1 MIFKWSTGWLDLKE
15 GLLIQSS
22 RGDCVSLKETEAIS
36 LSLKETEAISTMYYH
51 QHFWLGTAAQSLL
64 AIIGLHYV
72 SHLFLPFD
80 QFWNGRIKQIM

>member
-1 MIFKWSTGWLDLKE
+1 MNFKWSTGWLDLKE

-36 LSLKETEAISTMYYH
+36 TMYYH
-51 QHFWLGTAAQSLL
+51 QHFLLGTAAQSLL
-64 AIIGLHYV
+64 AITGLHYV